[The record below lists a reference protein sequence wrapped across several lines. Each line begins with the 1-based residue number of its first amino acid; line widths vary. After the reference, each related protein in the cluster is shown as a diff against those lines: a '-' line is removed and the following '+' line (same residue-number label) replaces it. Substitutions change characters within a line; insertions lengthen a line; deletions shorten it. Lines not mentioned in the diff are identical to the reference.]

1 MSHDNMSRNDIL
13 RGSVDL
19 IKDTEANLP
28 LTETTFY
35 ILLCLANE
43 PRHGYR
49 IMKDVNELSENRIL
63 FSTGTLYGAL
73 RRLRQNG
80 WIERVTGEQSEQL
93 NDERNRKFYALTDL
107 GKQVLKAEV
116 HRLRKLVQLAG
127 VRQSEILP

>member
-1 MSHDNMSRNDIL
+1 M
-13 RGSVDL
+13 GV
-19 IKDTEANLP
+19 IKDTEANIP

-35 ILLCLANE
+35 ILLSLANE
-43 PRHGYR
+43 PRHGYK

-73 RRLRQNG
+73 RRLLQKG

-93 NDERNRKFYALTDL
+93 NDERNRKFYALTHL
-107 GKQVLKAEV
+107 GKQVLNAEV

-127 VRQSEILP
+127 LRQSEILP